1 MGFEGREGL
10 HSIGI
15 GSEIHLHKVSAR
27 IVDLGPSWAR
37 FLRFAGSRP
46 VSSDRITISDG
57 DSIPEYPENSEINSQ
72 NGSFGKTETY
82 LRQVYSKDSGF

>member
-37 FLRFAGSRP
+37 FLRCAGSRP

-57 DSIPEYPENSEINSQ
+57 DSIPEYPGNSEINSQ
-72 NGSFGKTETY
+72 NKSFGKTETY
-82 LRQVYSKDSGF
+82 LRLVFTKDSGF

>member
-37 FLRFAGSRP
+37 FLRFAGFRP
-46 VSSDRITISDG
+46 VNSDRIMISDG
-57 DSIPEYPENSEINSQ
+57 DSIPEYPGNSEINSQ
-72 NGSFGKTETY
+72 NKSFGKTETY
-82 LRQVYSKDSGF
+82 LRLVYSKDSGF

>member
-46 VSSDRITISDG
+46 VGSDRITISDG
-57 DSIPEYPENSEINSQ
+57 DSIPEYPGNSEINSQ
-72 NGSFGKTETY
+72 NKSFGKTETY
-82 LRQVYSKDSGF
+82 LRLVYSKDSGF

>member
-46 VSSDRITISDG
+46 VSSERITISDG
-57 DSIPEYPENSEINSQ
+57 DSIPEYPGKSEINSQ
-72 NGSFGKTETY
+72 HKSVGKTETY
-82 LRQVYSKDSGF
+82 LRLVYSKYSGF